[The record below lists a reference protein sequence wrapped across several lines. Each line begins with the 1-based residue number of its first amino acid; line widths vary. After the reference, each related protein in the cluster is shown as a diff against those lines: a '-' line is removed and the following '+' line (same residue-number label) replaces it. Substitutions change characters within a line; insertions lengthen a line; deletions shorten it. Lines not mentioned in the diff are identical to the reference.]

1 MAKAVGAFLMG
12 LVLFLGVPGG
22 AVKAA
27 DPVRGGTLNVGFFD
41 DTKTLDPVY
50 SVALSERQILFLMFD
65 NLIDI
70 GPDFS
75 LKPSL
80 ATSWEYQNGEKRILL
95 HLRTDVKFHDGTDFD
110 ADAVKWNLD
119 WRMLPET
126 NSQPAANLRRQSIT
140 SCYESRFLA
149 DFARARAEVR
159 HTIGLHQ
166 EGMPAIPSRLNRAPG
181 GLPSKRRGGRL

>member
-1 MAKAVGAFLMG
+1 MVRLAKAVGAFLMG
-12 LVLFLGVPGG
+12 LALFLCVPGG

-27 DPVRGGTLNVGFFD
+27 EPVKGGTLNVGFFD

-110 ADAVKWNLD
+110 ADGISIGACC
-119 WRMLPET
+119 RRRIRR
-126 NSQPAANLRRQSIT
+126 PAANLRRLSTT
-140 SCYESRFLA
+140 SKSSTRLRWRSTSSSFSR
-149 DFARARAEVR
+149 RYCRY
-159 HTIGLHQ
+159 
-166 EGMPAIPSRLNRAPG
+166 
-181 GLPSKRRGGRL
+181 